1 MATKKNL
8 ASASTTPG
16 SGGEAFYKRQL
27 EIANREKSHL
37 QERLRQVESK
47 NALLLKSLFELTCST
62 PGGTAN
68 NSVPIDVVQALKK
81 LSTDSQPQA
90 PGLSGKGSAYRR
102 SAPTDR
108 ASIENATNSG
118 HGTHSNPA
126 YTPFRCR
133 AELKA
138 HSSAVYSIQFS
149 PNGQLLAS
157 TSFDRSVCFW
167 PMDRFLDRSNYDP
180 KLTVSDAHRAPCVAV
195 EWTFDSARV
204 VTGGLDATVAEWD
217 VQSASCEAISRFH
230 CNGLVNAVSVSPATD
245 ALFFV
250 GTARNAVHLFD
261 RRVAVHEYDS
271 SWEATTLVVNDGAV
285 NSIHVTLDGMRFI
298 TGDHCGAIKTYDLRM
313 VGPARSDDVGKRTS
327 SLIDVTYNDENRRPI
342 THVHTSPPTFGE
354 DYGRFMAVNSYDNYL
369 RVYDRGS
376 FLFKGEKPELKP
388 VHSLMGLQ
396 NTHWP
401 IKSSFFLG
409 ADYRPPRRGP
419 SRSVRSRK
427 TRSAERRGREVA
439 DEDTSLSLRD
449 GTHGSSPDED
459 TGYSDDSSVESERSE
474 SLEEDGGGTDE
485 DEEVGGPIQKS
496 LILASGSADSN
507 VYVFDVGGR
516 SGTGTLLQR
525 LEGHKDRVYGVDF
538 HPNEPILVSC
548 SADSEIKIW
557 QSFR

>member
-1 MATKKNL
+1 MSTKKDL
-8 ASASTTPG
+8 AHSPTTPTG
-16 SGGEAFYKRQL
+16 GGEAFYKKQL
-27 EIANREKSHL
+27 EIANKEKSRL

-47 NALLLKSLFELTCST
+47 NALLLKSLFELTCQTSSFS
-62 PGGTAN
+62 A
-68 NSVPIDVVQALKK
+68 PIDVVQALKK
-81 LSTDSQPQA
+81 LSTDSQQQA

-108 ASIENATNSG
+108 SSVENATNSG
-118 HGTHSNPA
+118 LSTHTNPA

-138 HSSAVYSIQFS
+138 HSSAVYAIQFS

-180 KLTVSDAHRAPCVAV
+180 KLIVTDAHRAPCVAV

-261 RRVAVHEYDS
+261 RRVAVPEHDS
-271 SWEATTLVVNDGAV
+271 SWESTTLVMNDGAV

-298 TGDHCGAIKTYDLRM
+298 TGDHCGAIKTFDLRM
-313 VGPARSDDVGKRTS
+313 VGPARSDDVGRRTS

-342 THVHTSPPTFGE
+342 THVHTSPPTSGE

-388 VHSLMGLQ
+388 VHSLVGLH

-419 SRSVRSRK
+419 TRSVRSRK
-427 TRSAERRGREVA
+427 TRSAERRGREAADEDMSLSSRDRVRGLSA
-439 DEDTSLSLRD
+439 DEDTD
-449 GTHGSSPDED
+449 
-459 TGYSDDSSVESERSE
+459 YSNDSSVESERSE
-474 SLEEDGGGTDE
+474 SSGDEGRGTDE
-485 DEEVGGPIQKS
+485 DDIGGPIQKS

-516 SGTGTLLQR
+516 SGTGKLLQR